1 MKKINV
7 LQLITG
13 LGIGGAEKV
22 VYDISIN
29 IDKDKFNNYV
39 VSLSKQN
46 DMLKEFIDS
55 GISVI
60 SLNKKNL
67 WLICFACL

>member
-60 SLNKKNL
+60 SLNKKK
-67 WLICFACL
+67 IFG